1 MQIQV
6 NGKPTDIKGEITI
19 SALLSALDIE
29 PEQVA
34 VEIDRNVVPR
44 ASWDE
49 QRVHEGAS
57 IEIVRFVG
65 GG

>member
-1 MQIQV
+1 MQIQI
-6 NGKPTDIKGEITI
+6 NGEPTEITEGI
-19 SALLSALDIE
+19 SVSALLRHLNIE

-34 VEIDRNVVPR
+34 VEMNRQVVPR
-44 ASWDE
+44 GTWDE
-49 QRVHEGAS
+49 TTVEEGAA

>member
-1 MQIQV
+1 MQIQI
-6 NGKPTDIKGEITI
+6 NGEPTEITEEFTI
-19 SALLSALDIE
+19 AGLLEHLKIE

-34 VEIDRNVVPR
+34 VEMNRQVVPR
-44 ASWDE
+44 GAWDE
-49 QRVHEGAS
+49 TTVREGAA

>member
-6 NGKPTDIKGEITI
+6 NGEATEITGEV
-19 SALLSALDIE
+19 SVFGLLEHLKIE

-34 VEIDRNVVPR
+34 VEMDRQVVPR
-44 ASWDE
+44 AAWAE
-49 QRVHEGAS
+49 TTVREGAA

>member
-6 NGKPTDIKGEITI
+6 NGEPTEIKEEITI
-19 SALLSALDIE
+19 STLLSALDIE

-34 VEIDRNVVPR
+34 VEMDRNVVPR

-49 QRVHEGAS
+49 QRVQEGAS

>member
-1 MQIQV
+1 MQIQI
-6 NGKPTDIKGEITI
+6 NGETTEIAGEM
-19 SALLSALDIE
+19 SVSELLASLRID

-34 VEIDRNVVPR
+34 VEMNRQVVPR
-44 ASWDE
+44 ATWQE
-49 QRVHEGAS
+49 ARVSSGAA